1 MTTKSYSDQSCET
14 MNIGATRVVQIRQ
27 GQVKRLNEALG
38 SIESDLA
45 HMKGMGKLMG
55 HLADSPHSMEPEVL
69 YAVGAAIEAFHRGV
83 EERWQ
88 AAVAIAYEFPGRV
101 A

>member
-1 MTTKSYSDQSCET
+1 MTSNSYSDQSCET
-14 MNIGATRVVQIRQ
+14 MNIDATRVVQVRQ

-38 SIESDLA
+38 AIEYDLA
-45 HMKGMGKLMG
+45 HVKGMGKLMG
-55 HLADSPHSMEPEVL
+55 HLADSPHKMEPEVL
-69 YAVGAAIEAFHRGV
+69 YAVGAAIEAFHRGI

-88 AAVAIAYEFPGRV
+88 AAVAIAFEFPGRE

>member
-1 MTTKSYSDQSCET
+1 
-14 MNIGATRVVQIRQ
+14 MNIDTARVVQVGQ
-27 GQVKRLNEALG
+27 GQVERLNEELG
-38 SIESDLA
+38 AIERDLA

-55 HLADSPHSMEPEVL
+55 HLAESPHAMDPEVL
-69 YAVGAAIEAFHRGV
+69 YAVGAAIEGFHREV

-88 AAVAIAYEFPGRV
+88 AAVAIAYEFPGRG

>member
-1 MTTKSYSDQSCET
+1 MTSKSYSDQSCKT
-14 MNIGATRVVQIRQ
+14 MNIDTARVVQVGQ
-27 GQVKRLNEALG
+27 GQVERLNEELG
-38 SIESDLA
+38 AIERDLA

-55 HLADSPHSMEPEVL
+55 HLAESPHAMDPEVL
-69 YAVGAAIEAFHRGV
+69 YAVGAAIEGFHREV

-88 AAVAIAYEFPGRV
+88 AAVAIAYEFPGRG